1 MAADLATTD
10 PYSEHTLS
18 RVLEATPSRAVV
30 EQPMEPEVDNH
41 VKVRHASALYAAA
54 YEAARQLV
62 IAALGDRAASVEV
75 RLADSEIKYAA
86 VGLGTLTS
94 TAEPLG
100 DAWQKLH
107 VDGEVDLDCLVT
119 TTDPDGKTVTTLSST
134 AAARSPSAA
143 TTSCRAASCP
153 AVHSALA
160 WRTFTWLSTSGS
172 GGCCTTARSGPASTT
187 VTRRYPA

>member
-100 DAWQKLH
+100 DAWQKLD
-107 VDGEVDLDCLVT
+107 VDGEVELDCLVT
-119 TTDPDGKTVTTLSST
+119 TTDPDGKTVTTLSV
-134 AAARSPSAA
+134 RWQ
-143 TTSCRAASCP
+143 
-153 AVHSALA
+153 VL
-160 WRTFTWLSTSGS
+160 
-172 GGCCTTARSGPASTT
+172 PASGEPEA
-187 VTRRYPA
+187 PADSRQPTAD